1 MKSLLQELGVIFG
14 KARAAKVKETDTDDI
29 RLKQQSGWFSK
40 VCQETA
46 DKLARMSQPA
56 TGWFLRNPWE
66 ATVNLTFAF
75 VSGAPVSSEYWL
87 LLSHL
92 PNHVWVLTY
101 SYTRK
106 GILGNIISG
115 FASVM
120 HIDLT
125 LISFDKKL
133 IINDGIAGTGLQ
145 LTRIIFGDRFFS
157 RNV

>member
-1 MKSLLQELGVIFG
+1 M
-14 KARAAKVKETDTDDI
+14 
-29 RLKQQSGWFSK
+29 
-40 VCQETA
+40 
-46 DKLARMSQPA
+46 
-56 TGWFLRNPWE
+56 
-66 ATVNLTFAF
+66 NLTFAF
-75 VSGAPVSSEYWL
+75 VSGATVSSEYWL

-92 PNHVWVLTY
+92 PNHMSVLTY

-120 HIDLT
+120 RIDLR

-133 IINDGIAGTGLQ
+133 IINDGIAGTSLQ
-145 LTRIIFGDRFFS
+145 LTRIIFGDRFLS